1 MKKEAIIQPAYSK
14 NEIIILLQK
23 ALNDYNMID
32 CKVKEILNVESI
44 ESRGKVFE
52 ERNEFL
58 TICSRKR
65 NIKIEELIETV
76 GKEINLAD
84 LYAGQAR

>member
-1 MKKEAIIQPAYSK
+1 M
-14 NEIIILLQK
+14 LK
-23 ALNDYNMID
+23 AL
-32 CKVKEILNVESI
+32 KA
-44 ESRGKVFE
+44 GKVFE
-52 ERNEFL
+52 ECNEFL